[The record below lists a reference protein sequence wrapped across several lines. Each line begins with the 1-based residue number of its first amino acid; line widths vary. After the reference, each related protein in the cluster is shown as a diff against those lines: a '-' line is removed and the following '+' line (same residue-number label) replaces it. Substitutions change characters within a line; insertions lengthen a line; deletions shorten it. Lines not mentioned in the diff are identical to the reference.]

1 MTDSAAFTTIR
12 RETPEPGIALV
23 VLDRPEKANAQSA
36 RMLHELNRAL
46 DDAARDEAV
55 RVIVVAAEGRH
66 FSSGHD
72 LAPEA
77 DFDAQSAGVGP
88 WSGFD
93 APGVE
98 GNWAFEE
105 EYYFGLCWRWRNI
118 PKPTIAAVQGKVIA
132 GGLMLVWPFDIVVAS
147 DDATFQDPVVSFG
160 VNGVEYFGHP
170 WEFGVRKAKEL
181 LFTGRAITAEL
192 ARELG
197 MVNRVVPRDALLD
210 ETLVLAREIAGQPMM
225 GLRLAKE
232 SINQMQNSQ
241 GLYESLRA
249 AMAHQQMG
257 HAHNRIVH
265 GSAVDPEGAD
275 RVRALAKQPPLEQ

>member
-1 MTDSAAFTTIR
+1 MSTGPFNTIR
-12 RETPEPGIALV
+12 RETPTAGVALV
-23 VLDRPEKANAQSA
+23 VLDRADKANAQNA
-36 RMLHELNRAL
+36 RMLSELDRAL
-46 DDAARDEAV
+46 EAAARDEAI

-72 LAPEA
+72 LSPEQ
-77 DFDAQSAGVGP
+77 DFDAEAHAEGP

-98 GNWAFEE
+98 GNWSFEE
-105 EYYFGLCWRWRNI
+105 SYYFGLCWRWRNI

-132 GGLMLVWPFDIVVAS
+132 GGLMLVWPFDLVIAA
-147 DDATFQDPVVSFG
+147 DDATFQDPVVAFG

-170 WEFGVRKAKEL
+170 WEFGVRRAKEL

-197 MVNRVVPRDALLD
+197 MVNRVVPRATLLD
-210 ETLVLAREIAGQPMM
+210 ETLELAGEIAARPPM

-232 SINQMQNSQ
+232 SVNQAQNSQ

-265 GSAVDPEGAD
+265 GQAVDPAGAEL
-275 RVRALAKQPPLEQ
+275 VRALAKKPPLER

>member
-1 MTDSAAFTTIR
+1 
-12 RETPEPGIALV
+12 
-23 VLDRPEKANAQSA
+23 
-36 RMLHELNRAL
+36 
-46 DDAARDEAV
+46 V

-72 LAPEA
+72 LSPET
-77 DFDAQSAGVGP
+77 DFDAEAAASGS
-88 WSGFD
+88 WSGFA

-98 GNWAFEE
+98 GQWAFEE

-170 WEFGVRKAKEL
+170 WEFGVRRAKEL

-210 ETLVLAREIAGQPMM
+210 ESLALAREIASQPMM

-265 GSAVDPEGAD
+265 GSAVDPAGAE
-275 RVRALAKQPPLEQ
+275 RVRALAKKPPLER